1 MAYEIDQEVR
11 KIVNACHDKAREII
25 TQHKKEL
32 ESIANALIENET
44 LTNEQIRNIVQ
55 GLPMDGEVLPEAQ

>member
-1 MAYEIDQEVR
+1 M
-11 KIVNACHDKAREII
+11 NACHDKAREII

-55 GLPMDGEVLPEAQ
+55 GLPMDGEALPEAQ